1 MPKLTDLPLQAVAK
15 AQQVAERG
23 SAELHYFLK
32 MLEAGAFKLEPPQNV
47 AAMLADIRR
56 WGEFGMIPALNAR
69 RTPNRTAIIDDFG
82 EITFKELDE
91 AAHEVANGLL
101 KMGVK
106 GGDGVAILAR
116 NHRWF
121 LIAVYGCA
129 RAGARIILLNSEF
142 SGPQIKEVSEREGAK
157 LIIYDDEYFEAVS
170 KADPELGRLRALGVN
185 PDKEDSPSTDETLE
199 DLVARSSGKPA
210 PKATKHSSIII
221 LTSGTTGTPKGA
233 NRSTPPTLAPI
244 GGVLS
249 HVPFKS
255 GEVTSLPAPMF
266 HALGYLH
273 ATIAMMLGT
282 TLVLRRRFK
291 PTTVLEDIEKHKVTA
306 VVVVPVMLS
315 RMVDALEAME
325 QKPDLSSLRIVFV
338 SGSQLGAELAQRA
351 LKDFGPVI
359 YNLYGST
366 EIAFATIARPKD
378 LSINPATV
386 GPVVKGVKV
395 KILDD
400 NGNELPQG
408 EVGRIF
414 VGNFFPFEGYTG
426 GGHKQIIDGLMSSG
440 DVGYFDENGL
450 LYVSGRD
457 DEMIVSGG
465 ENVFPAEVEDLISGH
480 PDVVEATALGVEDK
494 EWGHRLR
501 AFVVKTDGASIGE
514 DDIKTYVREHL
525 ARYKV
530 PREVVFLDE
539 LPRNPTGKVLK
550 RELREISVGG
560 DDEKS

>member
-1 MPKLTDLPLQAVAK
+1 MPKLTDLPLQAAAK
-15 AQQVAERG
+15 IQQYVERG
-23 SAELHYFLK
+23 SAELHYAYK
-32 MLEAGAFKLEPPQNV
+32 MLEAGAFKLEPPHNL
-47 AAMLADIRR
+47 AAMVADIRR
-56 WGEFGMIPALNAR
+56 WGEFGMIPSLNAR
-69 RTPNRTAIIDDFG
+69 RTPNRTAIIDDDG
-82 EITFKELDE
+82 EVTFKELDD
-91 AAHEVANGLL
+91 ASHEVANGLL
-101 KMGVK
+101 AMGIK

-121 LIAVYGCA
+121 LIAVYGAA

-157 LIIYDDEYFEAVS
+157 LIIYDDEYCQAVS
-170 KADPELGRLRALGVN
+170 KADPPLGKLRALGVN
-185 PDKEDSPSTDETLE
+185 PDKDEPSGSADETLE

-233 NRSTPPTLAPI
+233 NRSTPPSLAPI
-244 GGVLS
+244 GGILS
-249 HVPFKS
+249 HVPFRS
-255 GEVTSLPAPMF
+255 GEITSLPAPMF

-291 PTTVLEDIEKHKVTA
+291 PATVLEDIEKNKVTA

-315 RMVDALEAME
+315 RILDALDAME
-325 QKPDLSSLRIVFV
+325 HKPNLSSLRIVFV

-351 LKDFGPVI
+351 LKDLGPVV

-400 NGNELPQG
+400 NGNERPQG

-414 VGNFFPFEGYTG
+414 VGNTFPFEGYTG
-426 GGHKQIIDGLMSSG
+426 GGGKQIIDGLMSSG
-440 DVGYFDENGL
+440 DVGYFDEHGL

-465 ENVFPAEVEDLISGH
+465 ENVFPAEIEDLISGH
-480 PDVVEATALGVEDK
+480 PEVVEATALGVEDK

-530 PREVVFLDE
+530 PREVVFLEE
-539 LPRNPTGKVLK
+539 LPRNPTGKILK
-550 RELREISVGG
+550 RELREMEV
-560 DDEKS
+560 E